1 MVTELKLMENYVGKH
16 ADSYARM
23 NAREDCS
30 LRVLSNMP
38 QSKLT
43 MQQLD

>member
-1 MVTELKLMENYVGKH
+1 MANELKLMESNVGNH

-38 QSKLT
+38 ASKLT
-43 MQQLD
+43 R